1 MDTNRRTFILAGGI
15 AVAALAVSRPTF
27 ANTLSAEEA
36 RQIAEDA
43 YVYGY
48 SLITT
53 EVTRVQ
59 GSNVSK
65 PDGIHAPTGQFG
77 NIEKYPPA
85 DFRLVSA
92 PQCGHPLFRCL
103 ARPEGAAGLQSS

>member
-1 MDTNRRTFILAGGI
+1 MKSTRRSFVSGAPRASLAFTVLNGMPLPANAQ
-15 AVAALAVSRPTF
+15 AVTP
-27 ANTLSAEEA
+27 EEA

-59 GSNVSK
+59 GSNV
-65 PDGIHAPTGQFG
+65 PQAEGMHAPTNLFG
-77 NIEKYPPA
+77 HVRREPA
-85 DFRLVSA
+85 TGGRLGSA
-92 PQCGHPLFRCL
+92 T
-103 ARPEGAAGLQSS
+103 AAYTLCRV

>member
-1 MDTNRRTFILAGGI
+1 MKSTRRSFVNGAAAASLAFTVLNGMPLPANAQ
-15 AVAALAVSRPTF
+15 AVTP
-27 ANTLSAEEA
+27 EEA

-59 GSNVSK
+59 MSNVPK
-65 PDGIHAPTGQFG
+65 TEGLRAPTGSIRQHSALSARG
-77 NIEKYPPA
+77 LSW
-85 DFRLVSA
+85 RL
-92 PQCGHPLFRCL
+92 
-103 ARPEGAAGLQSS
+103 GA